1 MNKLYNFVVV
11 ICGTV
16 QLVKLTSEVFDVYR
30 KVGTGFTKVGE
41 LSSDNPALSV
51 QTAGDYFIASPE
63 GHMCLSNVV
72 GFFTYTEGSVVVG
85 HGHTGH
91 QHNDHPTHPTH
102 PTHHHHHHPHL
113 LPANIALK
121 VLPDGT
127 DALGNPAFV
136 LAITQAGEAVGQTL
150 KLKAI
155 LDTTGD
161 VVAYEIPV
169 V

>member
-41 LSSDNPALSV
+41 LSSDSPALSV

-72 GFFTYTEGSVVVG
+72 GFFTYTEGSVVGG
-85 HGHTGH
+85 HE
-91 QHNDHPTHPTH
+91 H
-102 PTHHHHHHPHL
+102 PTHHTHPHPHPHL

-136 LAITQAGEAVGQTL
+136 IAITQAGEAVGQTL

-169 V
+169 A